1 MQFIDEVRIRVKG
14 GDGGRGCVSFRRERF
29 IPRGGPD
36 GGDGGKGG
44 DVILMVREGL
54 STLLDL
60 RYQQRYRAANGSHG
74 RGKNQSGK
82 GAEALMIFVPVGTLV
97 KDAETG
103 EILKDL
109 TTAGESLLVA
119 KGGRGGRGNARFAT
133 ATRQAPR
140 FAEPGEKG
148 EERHL
153 QLELKLLADVGI
165 VGHPNAGKSTLL
177 RRVSAARPKVADYPF
192 TTLIPHLGVVS
203 YGEFKTF
210 VMADIPGLIAGAHQG
225 TGLGSR
231 FLRHIERTLLLVHL
245 VDISTDPQ
253 RDPWLQYEEI
263 NDELRRFHPSLLE
276 KPQVVVLNKIDIPA
290 VRARVVQARDSF
302 WQRGVDLL
310 TISAL
315 TGEGVDEAMREI
327 GRRWEELR
335 GKEHG

>member
-203 YGEFKTF
+203 YGEFKTL

>member
-1 MQFIDEVRIRVKG
+1 
-14 GDGGRGCVSFRRERF
+14 
-29 IPRGGPD
+29 
-36 GGDGGKGG
+36 
-44 DVILMVREGL
+44 
-54 STLLDL
+54 
-60 RYQQRYRAANGSHG
+60 
-74 RGKNQSGK
+74 
-82 GAEALMIFVPVGTLV
+82 MISVPVGTLV

-109 TTAGESLLVA
+109 TTAGESFLVT

-192 TTLIPHLGVVS
+192 TTLIPSLGVVS
-203 YGEFKTF
+203 YGEFKTL

-245 VDISTDPQ
+245 VDISFDPQ
-253 RDPWLQYEEI
+253 QDPWLQYEEI
-263 NDELRRFHPSLLE
+263 NDELRKFHPSLVE

-290 VRARVVQARDSF
+290 VRERVPRIRESF
-302 WQRGVDLL
+302 CQRGVDLL

-315 TGEGVDEAMREI
+315 TGEGVDEAVQEI
-327 GRRWEELR
+327 GRRWDELR
-335 GKEHG
+335 GKADG